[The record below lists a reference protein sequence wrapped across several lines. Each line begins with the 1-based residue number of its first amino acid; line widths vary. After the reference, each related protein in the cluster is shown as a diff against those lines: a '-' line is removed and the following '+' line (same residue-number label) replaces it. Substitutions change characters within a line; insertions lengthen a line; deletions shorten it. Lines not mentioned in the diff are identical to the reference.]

1 MKESYPLIIEAKASD
16 ATNQHKLKSDWL
28 ITHMTKEALNIQV
41 LFERPQMVSTQGL
54 NELDSLSIKFT
65 SELRDLQYGLP
76 IDTYD
81 F

>member
-1 MKESYPLIIEAKASD
+1 
-16 ATNQHKLKSDWL
+16 
-28 ITHMTKEALNIQV
+28 MTKEALNIQV

-81 F
+81 FEGKRHH